1 MTPIL
6 QDRSTLSGALWALG
20 AIFVFSINDVL
31 IKALSGDYPL
41 HQVMTVRAVVAVAF
55 LLAVVVPLSGG
66 YGRLRPRPVGMHVL
80 RGGFVFLAHLRFFL
94 GLAALPRGEAV
105 ALSCLSPFLISLFSV
120 VLLGERVG
128 PRRWVA
134 IAAGLVGVAVVLRP
148 GTEAFQAA
156 ALLPVAGALFYALL
170 QIVTR
175 HIGGAESA
183 PPLALSIQ
191 LSFLVISGLI
201 GLALGDGRFSGG
213 LHPSLE
219 FLLRAWVTPS
229 ALDLALMATVGVMSA
244 LGGWAISQAYRV
256 SEAAYIAAF
265 DYAALPLALVW
276 GFAIFG
282 EWPDLVAWGGIALI
296 LVSGLI
302 LIGREGAARRV
313 PPSPHRR

>member
-1 MTPIL
+1 MAAIL
-6 QDRSTLSGALWALG
+6 QNRSTLSGALWALG
-20 AIFVFSINDVL
+20 AIFVFSINDML

-41 HQVMTVRAVVAVAF
+41 HQVMTVRAVVAIAF

-66 YGRLRPRPVGMHVL
+66 HAQLRTRRIGMHVL
-80 RGGFVFLAHLRFFL
+80 RGGFVFLANLCFFL
-94 GLAALPRGEAV
+94 GLAALPLGEAV
-105 ALSCLSPFLISLFSV
+105 ALSFLSPFLISLLSV
-120 VLLGERVG
+120 VLLGESVG
-128 PRRWVA
+128 PRRWLA
-134 IAAGLVGVAVVLRP
+134 IAAGLAGVAVVLRP

-175 HIGGAESA
+175 HIGGTESA
-183 PPLALSIQ
+183 TSLAMSIQ
-191 LSFLVISGLI
+191 LSFLVLSGLI
-201 GLALGDGRFSGG
+201 GLTLGDGRFSGG

-219 FLLRAWVTPS
+219 FLLRAWVMPS
-229 ALDLALMATVGVMSA
+229 APDLALMAAVGVMSA

-256 SEAAYIAAF
+256 SEAAYVAAF

-276 GFAIFG
+276 GFAIFS

-302 LIGREGAARRV
+302 LIWREGAARRV